1 MSWRWSLTFALILLT
16 CALALRICVSANES
30 MVDSRLATTPPMGW
44 NSWNKF
50 GCQVNEQLIREVAD
64 SMVGS
69 GMRDAGYKYINIDD
83 CWQISRD
90 SAGNI
95 VADPASIPN
104 GIKALA
110 DYVHEKGFKFGIYT
124 DACSLTCGKRP
135 GSLDHELQDARTY
148 ASWGVDYV
156 KVDWCYAKGL
166 DPEVQYAKF
175 RDRPQP
181 IASVLGF
188 SMCYGA
194 DSPGGR
200 RRAASTALARRGRV
214 CRMGQHINLG
224 RALNSTLLAAI
235 RLSFRFT
242 DSRDQVLANDSSE
255 WASVMRRY

>member
-83 CWQISRD
+83 CWQISCD

-124 DACSLTCGKRP
+124 DARSLTCEKRH

-156 KVDWCYAKGL
+156 KVDCVMQRGSIR
-166 DPEVQYAKF
+166 KF
-175 RDRPQP
+175 NMRSFATELNPSHQFLAFPCPTAQISLEGDAGPHPRHWQ
-181 IASVLGF
+181 
-188 SMCYGA
+188 GA
-194 DSPGGR
+194 G
-200 RRAASTALARRGRV
+200 ACA
-214 CRMGQHINLG
+214 
-224 RALNSTLLAAI
+224 
-235 RLSFRFT
+235 
-242 DSRDQVLANDSSE
+242 E
-255 WASVMRRY
+255 WANTLV